1 MNVTT
6 TYKNLGPEVKELREL
21 PIDSFFQFPEEG
33 TVYRV
38 LGKHE
43 NERICLNLDDLQS
56 FTQPGTTIVEPREVN
71 AIRVEVELL

>member
-1 MNVTT
+1 MNITT
-6 TYKNLGPEVKELREL
+6 TYKTLGPEIKELREL
-21 PIDSFFQFPEEG
+21 PIDSFFQFPDEG

-38 LGKHE
+38 IGKHE
-43 NERICLNLDDLQS
+43 NSRVCLSLDDLQS

>member
-21 PIDSFFQFPEEG
+21 PIDSFFQFPDEG

-43 NERICLNLDDLQS
+43 NECICLNLDDLQS